1 MKHDRWLDN
10 LSRLFD
16 DELTG
21 QERADTEAHL
31 KTCADCAAAW
41 HLWTKTR
48 LALLPMRQTN
58 LGPGFRAK
66 VMLALD
72 KSVHVA
78 PEPRLTWAPW
88 LGLAAAAALT
98 VALSLPTPV
107 AETTSAD
114 PTGLLAFASTSSL
127 PSSPL
132 PDWITEENQ

>member
-16 DELTG
+16 DELAG
-21 QERADTEAHL
+21 QEKTDTEAHL
-31 KTCADCAAAW
+31 KTCADCARAW
-41 HLWTKTR
+41 RLWSKNR
-48 LALLPMRQTN
+48 LTLSPMRQTN

-66 VMLALD
+66 VMFALD
-72 KSVHVA
+72 KASNIA

-107 AETTSAD
+107 AETASAD

-132 PDWITEENQ
+132 PDWITEENP